1 MQNRKDRPVAIG
13 VIGLASLFKKLKYS
27 WEDVKARELNK
38 KIFANIYYA
47 ALEESCEL
55 ARIYGPYEGYEGS
68 PVSKGILQYDM
79 WNVEPCADLD
89 WKSLKEKIQRYGIR
103 NSLLVGP
110 MPTASTSQCVKT
122 GYSEGP
128 FPDESNLT
136 LRATTK
142 GSFIYVERE
151 MAEMLLERGLWNKD
165 LLKEIQA
172 NNGSVQSIAGF
183 PEEIKKIYKT
193 AFEYSYKTIIDHAVD
208 HSPYINQSQSMNN
221 YVPSQ
226 DPEKMILQLF
236 DSHLRSWRRGLK
248 TVYYTRSISTS
259 RALNL
264 KIGKSNKSNNDE
276 KLIGLCTSKVCES
289 CAV

>member
-1 MQNRKDRPVAIG
+1 
-13 VIGLASLFKKLKYS
+13 
-27 WEDVKARELNK
+27 
-38 KIFANIYYA
+38 
-47 ALEESCEL
+47 
-55 ARIYGPYEGYEGS
+55 
-68 PVSKGILQYDM
+68 
-79 WNVEPCADLD
+79 
-89 WKSLKEKIQRYGIR
+89 
-103 NSLLVGP
+103 
-110 MPTASTSQCVKT
+110 MPTTSTSQCVKT
-122 GYSEGP
+122 GYSEEP

-193 AFEYSYKTIIDHAVD
+193 AFEYSYETIIDHAVD
-208 HSPYINQSQSMNN
+208 RGPYIDQSQSMNN
-221 YVPSQ
+221 YVLSQ